1 MLLVRCAPR
10 ALAFLLAAGL
20 ALTLAAC
27 GGTPSERPAPPAPS
41 TATEPPAAAEP
52 TAPSTPTLPAATP
65 SPSPTATPKATET
78 PAPTATAT
86 PSPTSTA
93 TPSPTAITP
102 QTALRYNTF
111 DRTGTVSTSGS
122 YAFLMPD
129 GQARSVVTTYEQ
141 LRTESTVMRVN
152 AKDEHGASWGDFY
165 DAVVVG
171 DVVEWRQADDC
182 WARYQVTSAP
192 QPAGGA
198 VSRELGVRWVTY
210 AARGCTGA
218 ISGYAVASLNLNP
231 PLAVKSSEITVP
243 VRHGPYLLVPSGWT
257 GGVEDAAPVPTPS
270 DTGASRAADAS
281 PTATT
286 APWEVTFD
294 LVEARRHP
302 YWRDPELPGG
312 WTFAKAEANYEG
324 IDGYIAF
331 YLDSLGGLG
340 LEYQVARNFWQ
351 PREIRAVDGMSIHEL
366 RLIDGRPAVVR
377 YSPSGNLTQVTK
389 ALIFDEASGIDVIVV
404 GVSPRVG
411 GSPAIVITVARS
423 LLPE

>member
-1 MLLVRCAPR
+1 MLVRR
-10 ALAFLLAAGL
+10 AQRSLTFLLAAGL
-20 ALTLAAC
+20 ALALAAC
-27 GGTPSERPAPPAPS
+27 SGGPGERPALPA
-41 TATEPPAAAEP
+41 TATATAPPAAAEP

-93 TPSPTAITP
+93 TPSPTATVTP
-102 QTALRYNTF
+102 TALRYNTF
-111 DRTGTVSTSGS
+111 DRTGAAASPGS

-129 GQARSVVTTYEQ
+129 GHATSVVTTYEQ

-152 AKDEHGASWGDFY
+152 VKDEHGASGATFY

-257 GGVEDAAPVPTPS
+257 GDVEDAAPVPAPS
-270 DTGASRAADAS
+270 DTRASRAADAS
-281 PTATT
+281 PTATV

-340 LEYQVARNFWQ
+340 LEYQVARNSWQ

-366 RLIDGRPAVVR
+366 RLIDGCPAVVR

-404 GVSPRVG
+404 GV
-411 GSPAIVITVARS
+411 
-423 LLPE
+423 